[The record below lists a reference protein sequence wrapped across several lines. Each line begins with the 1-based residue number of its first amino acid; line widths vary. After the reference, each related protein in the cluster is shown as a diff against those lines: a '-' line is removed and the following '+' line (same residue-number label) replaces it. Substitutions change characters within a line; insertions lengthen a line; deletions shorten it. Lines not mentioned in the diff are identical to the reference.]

1 MVRAI
6 ALLLALALALPAAA
20 GPRHLLTVAAIP
32 IDDLDLSSEAGA
44 AAMLRRLDRAA
55 REICG
60 FTRSPLF
67 PGAEGRAW
75 RCRREA
81 ISAAVERLNAPR
93 LSIAWATEL
102 SAAPTAHP

>member
-1 MVRAI
+1 MVRLT
-6 ALLLALALALPAAA
+6 ALLLALTVATPAAA
-20 GPRHLLTVAAIP
+20 GPRHMLTVAAVP
-32 IDDLDLSSEAGA
+32 IDDLDLRSEAGA

-60 FTRSPLF
+60 FTRTPLF

-81 ISAAVERLNAPR
+81 IGAAVERLNAPR
-93 LSIAWATEL
+93 LTLAWTSEL
-102 SAAPTAHP
+102 SAELTANP

>member
-1 MVRAI
+1 MVRMT
-6 ALLLALALALPAAA
+6 ALLLALALAAPAAA
-20 GPRHLLTVAAIP
+20 GPRHILTVASVP
-32 IDDLDLSSEAGA
+32 IDDLDLRSEAGA
-44 AAMLRRLDRAA
+44 AAMLQRLDSAA

-60 FTRSPLF
+60 FTRTPLF

-93 LSIAWATEL
+93 LALAWATEL
-102 SAAPTAHP
+102 SAAPTALP